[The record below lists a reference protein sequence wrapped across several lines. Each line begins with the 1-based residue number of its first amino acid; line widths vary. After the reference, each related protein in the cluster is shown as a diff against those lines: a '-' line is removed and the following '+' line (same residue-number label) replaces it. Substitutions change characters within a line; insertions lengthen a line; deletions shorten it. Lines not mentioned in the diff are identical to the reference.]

1 VIERASPGQRGGAG
15 AVYLVAFADAAGLG
29 LYLAISAVF
38 LSHAVRLPDREI
50 GFVLGGAGLASLA
63 GTVPV
68 AQFAQRHG
76 LRRSLVM
83 LSLARAAAFGGL
95 ACTVNFTTAL
105 LAAAAGGLLNRGIA
119 PLIQAVLIADA
130 DQATAVARLARLRAV
145 RNAGLAAGGLPAGVA
160 VAIGTQWSYRSVVAG
175 TAVLFVSCAL
185 TSRRLPTAAG
195 QPRQSV
201 HRRAVSQLRPVFLV
215 VVALFGALT
224 LATILLG
231 VGLPLWISQDT
242 HAPGWSIGLIQI
254 LNTLLVVVL
263 QVRVSKGSEQPRRGR
278 RMMFAG
284 GWLAAAGAATAPLSG
299 LGRGVVPLAAVVL
312 VVLLMTMAELYISAG
327 AMSLALAYT
336 PPTRRTAYLATF
348 NLGFAAATV
357 VGPTL
362 VSAGLGSGRPGW
374 FAWAVAFG
382 LLGSAS
388 LAVPVASSPPDK
400 QPPDKQPP
408 DKEPADAH
416 EEGTSRRDRASSP
429 HPYRT
434 ASA

>member
-1 VIERASPGQRGGAG
+1 M
-15 AVYLVAFADAAGLG
+15 AFADAAGLG

-50 GFVLGGAGLASLA
+50 GLVLGGAGLASLA

-68 AQFAQRHG
+68 AQFSQRHG
-76 LRRSLVM
+76 LRRSLVV

-95 ACTVNFTTAL
+95 ACTVNFTLAL

-119 PLIQAVLIADA
+119 PLIQAVLITDA
-130 DQATAVARLARLRAV
+130 DQTSAVARLARLRAV

-175 TAVLFVSCAL
+175 AALLFVSCAVV
-185 TSRRLPTAAG
+185 SRRLPAAAG
-195 QPRQSV
+195 QPRQSAR
-201 HRRAVSQLRPVFLV
+201 HRGVSQLRPVFLV

-224 LATILLG
+224 LAPILLG
-231 VGLPLWISQDT
+231 VGLPLWITQDT

-254 LNTLLVVVL
+254 LNALLVVVL

-299 LGRGVVPLAAVVL
+299 LGRGVEPLAAVVL
-312 VVLLMTMAELYISAG
+312 VVLLMTLAELYISAG

-336 PPTRRTAYLATF
+336 PPARRTAYLAIF
-348 NLGFAAATV
+348 NLGFAMATV

-388 LAVPVASSPPDK
+388 LAVPVASSPAHE
-400 QPPDKQPP
+400 QPTDRQ
-408 DKEPADAH
+408 PADAY
-416 EEGTSRRDRASSP
+416 EEGTPRRDQASSP